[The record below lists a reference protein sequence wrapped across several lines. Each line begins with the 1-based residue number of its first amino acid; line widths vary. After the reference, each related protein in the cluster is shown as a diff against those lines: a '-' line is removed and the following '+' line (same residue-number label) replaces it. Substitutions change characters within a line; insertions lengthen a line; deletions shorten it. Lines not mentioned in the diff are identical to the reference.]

1 MRQLDF
7 AMSKAYRRVIHWFR
21 RDLRLTDNTSLL
33 ASLSSSAEVIP
44 IYVSS
49 NWTGSNLWTG
59 AKRQNF
65 LCECLT
71 SLSRNLEHLGGQLII
86 RHGDAVSEILKLVED
101 KRVDAIFLNE
111 DVDPFGKAAEAELKE
126 KSPVPVHSFQDATL
140 HGPTEVL
147 KGDGTPYRVY
157 TPFAKRWLPI
167 EKRKPS
173 GRPSSIETP
182 SDLESLPLPTLSHW
196 GLEEGDWE
204 LPKGGEKAARLRMSE
219 ALGSRISHYDDTR
232 DIPSLPGTS
241 RLSQDLRWGTLSI
254 RELYHK
260 AVKKGSEQYLK
271 ELGWREFYFQILYH
285 FPEVLSNEFNADWR
299 GLPWEEPD
307 KKFEAWKLGET
318 GFPIIDAG
326 IRELLKTGFMHN
338 RVRMIVAMFLT
349 KDLHID
355 WRLGEQFFAQHLLDG
370 EIASNNGG
378 WQWSAG
384 TGADA
389 APYFR
394 IQNPWS
400 QTKRFDAKGEYIKRW
415 IPELKTVDPKRFQA
429 PPEDSQPLTEGYPA
443 PILDHGA
450 ERKKTL
456 DIFKKH
462 RSQQK

>member
-1 MRQLDF
+1 M
-7 AMSKAYRRVIHWFR
+7 AKTYRRVLHWFR

-33 ASLSSSAEVIP
+33 EALSSSAEVVP
-44 IYVSS
+44 VYVLS
-49 NWTGSNLWTG
+49 NWSGEHLWTG
-59 AKRQNF
+59 AKRQKF
-65 LCECLT
+65 LCECLA
-71 SLSRNLEHLGGQLII
+71 SLSNNLEHLGGHLII
-86 RHGDAVSEILKLVED
+86 RQGDAVSEILQFTED
-101 KRVDAIFLNE
+101 AKIDAIFLNE
-111 DVDPFGKAAEAELKE
+111 DVDPFGQAIEAKLKK
-126 KSPVPVHSFQDATL
+126 KSPVPIHSFQDATL
-140 HGPTEVL
+140 HGPTEIL

-157 TPFAKRWLPI
+157 TPFSKRWLPV
-167 EKRKPS
+167 EKRRS
-173 GRPSSIETP
+173 AGRPKSIKTP
-182 SDLESLPLPTLSHW
+182 RNLDSLSLPTLSTW
-196 GLEEGDWE
+196 DLEEEDWE
-204 LPKGGEKAARLRMSE
+204 LPKGGEKAARERMNE
-219 ALGSRISHYDDTR
+219 ALGSRISHYDNAR
-232 DIPSLPGTS
+232 DIPSVPGTS

-260 AVKKGSEQYLK
+260 AVKLGSEQFLK
-271 ELGWREFYFQILYH
+271 ELGWREFYFQILHH
-285 FPEVLSNEFNADWR
+285 FPEVLSDEFNPDWR
-299 GLPWEEPD
+299 GLPWNEPG
-307 KKFEAWKLGET
+307 KNFEAWKSGET

-400 QTKRFDAKGEYIKRW
+400 QTKRFDAMGEYIKRW
-415 IPELKTVDPKRFQA
+415 VPELTTVDPKKFHA
-429 PPEDSQPLTEGYPA
+429 PPEDKHPLAASYPA
-443 PILDHGA
+443 PIIDHGE
-450 ERKKTL
+450 ERKQTL
-456 DIFKKH
+456 EVFKKH

>member
-1 MRQLDF
+1 
-7 AMSKAYRRVIHWFR
+7 
-21 RDLRLTDNTSLL
+21 
-33 ASLSSSAEVIP
+33 
-44 IYVSS
+44 
-49 NWTGSNLWTG
+49 
-59 AKRQNF
+59 
-65 LCECLT
+65 
-71 SLSRNLEHLGGQLII
+71 
-86 RHGDAVSEILKLVED
+86 
-101 KRVDAIFLNE
+101 
-111 DVDPFGKAAEAELKE
+111 
-126 KSPVPVHSFQDATL
+126 
-140 HGPTEVL
+140 
-147 KGDGTPYRVY
+147 
-157 TPFAKRWLPI
+157 
-167 EKRKPS
+167 
-173 GRPSSIETP
+173 
-182 SDLESLPLPTLSHW
+182 
-196 GLEEGDWE
+196 
-204 LPKGGEKAARLRMSE
+204 MSE
-219 ALGSRISHYDDTR
+219 ALGHRISRYDDTR

-260 AVKKGSEQYLK
+260 AVKTGSEQYLK

-285 FPEVLSNEFNADWR
+285 FPEVLSDEFNPDWR
-299 GLPWEEPD
+299 GLPWEEPG

-415 IPELKTVDPKRFQA
+415 VPELKTVDPKRFQA
-429 PPEDSQPLTEGYPA
+429 PPEDGQPLADRYPA
-443 PILDHGA
+443 PILDHSA
-450 ERKKTL
+450 ERKQTL

>member
-1 MRQLDF
+1 MPE
-7 AMSKAYRRVIHWFR
+7 KYRRVIHWFR

-33 ASLSSSAEVIP
+33 EALSSSDEVVPLYILSDW
-44 IYVSS
+44 SS
-49 NWTGSNLWTG
+49 DHLWTG
-59 AKRQNF
+59 AKRQQF
-65 LCECLT
+65 LSDCLS
-71 SLSRNLEHLGGQLII
+71 SLSGNLEHLGGQLII
-86 RHGDAVSEILKLVED
+86 RQGDAVSELLRLVDEGEI
-101 KRVDAIFLNE
+101 DAIFYNE
-111 DVDPFGKAAEAELKE
+111 DVDPFGQAVEKQLKE
-126 KSPVPVHSFQDATL
+126 KSPVPVHSFQDAAL
-140 HGPTEVL
+140 HGPTEIL

-157 TPFAKRWLPI
+157 TPFSKRWLPV
-167 EKRKPS
+167 EKRAPA
-173 GRPSSIETP
+173 GRPKSIKTP
-182 SDLESLPLPTLSHW
+182 HDLDSLPLPTLSTW
-196 GLEEGDWE
+196 DLEEGDWE
-204 LPKGGEKAARLRMSE
+204 LPQGGEKAARERMKE
-219 ALGSRISHYDDTR
+219 ALANRISSYDDTR
-232 DIPSLPGTS
+232 DIPSVPGTS

-254 RELYHK
+254 RELYQK
-260 AVKKGSEQYLK
+260 AAKQRSEQYLK
-271 ELGWREFYFQILYH
+271 ELGWREFYFQILHH
-285 FPEVLSNEFNADWR
+285 FPEVLSDEFNPDWR
-299 GLPWEEPD
+299 GLPWDEPGEQ
-307 KKFEAWKLGET
+307 FEAWKSGQT

-415 IPELKTVDPKRFQA
+415 VPELESVDPKKFQA
-429 PPEDSQPLTEGYPA
+429 PPEDGQTLAESYPA
-443 PILDHGA
+443 PILDHGE
-450 ERKKTL
+450 ERKRTL
-456 DIFKKH
+456 EIFKKN